1 MTAQTREVAMEA
13 VCGWILDLFESIADE
28 IS

>member
-1 MTAQTREVAMEA
+1 MTAQTREVAVEA
-13 VCGWILDLFESIADE
+13 ECGWILDLFESVADE